1 MCVQKGTAPPK
12 VRVKNLTFGGVF
24 MTKDSEEFKI
34 KVVTEYLYADLGY
47 IKRHVH
53 VHRQLLLTY
62 EMEGK
67 TSVPPLSN
75 SDDGIFGMDIG
86 LLQKE

>member
-47 IKRHVH
+47 KSSAKAPCPR
-53 VHRQLLLTY
+53 
-62 EMEGK
+62 
-67 TSVPPLSN
+67 P
-75 SDDGIFGMDIG
+75 
-86 LLQKE
+86 